1 MAEPKTKATTASVD
15 AFIKKQKG
23 EERQQ
28 DCHALVKLLSS
39 ISRAKPRM
47 WGASIVGFGTYPL
60 TYADGSVREW
70 PVLAF
75 SPRKQD
81 LVVYILGLEN
91 YADQLARLGPHKTGK
106 VCLYLKRLADV
117 KLPVL
122 KAILAASYKDAK
134 KRYG

>member
-1 MAEPKTKATTASVD
+1 MD

-23 EERQQ
+23 EERQE
-28 DCHALVKLLSS
+28 DCRTLVRLLSS

-47 WGASIVGFGTYPL
+47 WGTSIVGFGTYPL

-81 LVVYILGLEN
+81 LVVYILGLTN
-91 YADQLARLGPHKTGK
+91 YAGQLARLGPHKTGK

-122 KAILAASYKDAK
+122 KAILVASYKDAK
-134 KRYG
+134 QRYG

>member
-1 MAEPKTKATTASVD
+1 MAEPKTRATAASVD
-15 AFIKKQKG
+15 AFIKKQKS
-23 EERQQ
+23 EERRE
-28 DCHALVKLLSS
+28 DCRTLVKLLST

-81 LVVYILGLEN
+81 LVVYILGLEH

-106 VCLYLKRLADV
+106 VCLYLKRLGDV

-122 KAILAASYKDAK
+122 KAILAASYKAAK
-134 KRYG
+134 QRYG